1 MATLEEELVT
11 LEEKHKMIL
20 EKATQEHEKK
30 KMDLESDHKQKLI
43 HEAKKYKEKAE
54 EKISSDDHHKK
65 IEQKMINEHNEM
77 IKNFKE
83 TMEAQ

>member
-1 MATLEEELVT
+1 
-11 LEEKHKMIL
+11 MIL

-43 HEAKKYKEKAE
+43 HESKKYKEKAE
-54 EKISSDDHHKK
+54 EKVLSDDHHKK
-65 IEQKMINEHNEM
+65 IEGKMVGEHNEM
-77 IKNFKE
+77 ILNFKE